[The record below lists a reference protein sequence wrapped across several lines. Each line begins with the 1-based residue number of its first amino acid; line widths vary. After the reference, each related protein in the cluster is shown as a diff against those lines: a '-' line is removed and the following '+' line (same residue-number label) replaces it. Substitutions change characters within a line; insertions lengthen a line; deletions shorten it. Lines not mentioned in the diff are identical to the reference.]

1 MKKNNSKA
9 SEPLFF
15 SMTFAFLARY
25 LPHAV
30 GRSPGTISSYRDT
43 LTIFRRYVREKLE
56 MKIGTFCFS
65 HCTRACVLGFLE
77 YLKQQGNQPSTRNHR
92 LAGLKGYLAY
102 AADMDVALQ
111 SIWLEVKR
119 IKAHRIVKMEKPII
133 YEPQFRTILE
143 HIPNNRKGVRNRT
156 ILILLYETAQR
167 ISELVSLRL
176 SNLHLEGDK
185 PYIHVVGKGRKE
197 RYIAITRLTAE
208 HLNTYLLY
216 YHKNGSF
223 DTDFVFYTVSKGVVN
238 SISQRSVQEF
248 LQQYAGEARKQDATI
263 PLKVHP
269 HMLRRSKATT
279 LYQNGMP
286 LPLVSSFLG
295 HSLLET
301 TQIYAKPSLKMMSN
315 ALQGV
320 NPGDYDYK
328 AEEPNWLGKEDLLAR
343 KCGIR

>member
-1 MKKNNSKA
+1 MKKNNSA
-9 SEPLFF
+9 GESLFF
-15 SMTFAFLARY
+15 SKTFAFLAEY
-25 LPHAV
+25 LPSAV
-30 GRSPGTISSYRDT
+30 GRSPGTIASYRDT
-43 LTIFRRYVREKLE
+43 LTIFRRYVRKELE
-56 MKIGTFCFS
+56 MNIGTFCFS

-119 IKAHRIVKMEKPII
+119 IKAHRVVKMEKTIM

-143 HIPNNRKGVRNRT
+143 QIPNNRKGVRNRT

-167 ISELVSLRL
+167 ISELVSLKL
-176 SNLHLEGDK
+176 SNLRLEGDK
-185 PYIHVVGKGRKE
+185 PYIHVLGKGRKE

-208 HLNTYLLY
+208 HLKTYLLY
-216 YHKNGSF
+216 YHGKDSVN
-223 DTDFVFYTVSKGVVN
+223 TDFVFYTVSKGVAH

-248 LQQYAGEARKQDATI
+248 LQQYARAAREQDATI

-269 HMLRRSKATT
+269 HVLRRSKATT

-301 TQIYAKPSLKMMSN
+301 TRI
-315 ALQGV
+315 
-320 NPGDYDYK
+320 
-328 AEEPNWLGKEDLLAR
+328 
-343 KCGIR
+343 